1 MNELEDAKGRVE
13 NQENV
18 ACNINVFWPNFQR
31 RDDARMVPKATKAMN
46 EKDLKRKKKVG
57 RTGTKENEDLVSGTN
72 SVKDFCLSETPKGA
86 KLR

>member
-1 MNELEDAKGRVE
+1 
-13 NQENV
+13 
-18 ACNINVFWPNFQR
+18 
-31 RDDARMVPKATKAMN
+31 MVPKATKAMN

-57 RTGTKENEDLVSGTN
+57 RTEAKENEDLVSGTN

>member
-1 MNELEDAKGRVE
+1 
-13 NQENV
+13 
-18 ACNINVFWPNFQR
+18 
-31 RDDARMVPKATKAMN
+31 MVPKAAKTMN

-57 RTGTKENEDLVSGTN
+57 RTGAKENEDLVSGTN